1 MSEAIASGREKGV
14 LEGEGPPL
22 GELHAP
28 LRDLV
33 VDRLR
38 ANILSGRYK
47 SGERLVEDRL
57 AEDFKVSR
65 NPVREAIRALAAE
78 GLVAVTPRRGATVA
92 GFSTA
97 ETREMIEVRA
107 TLEAMNARLAARRRD
122 PGMIAMLME
131 CLNEGQQRAGEGD
144 PAELVRLN
152 AHFHDLLAAAGHN
165 RILGDLMRQLRERTN
180 LVFAPR
186 SANGAAQTWEE
197 HRAILEAVIAG
208 DEELAALLASRHVLQ
223 AGERHLEERG
233 AEAAAGGEADP
244 MASVATLEAAKAPSP
259 EGYV

>member
-1 MSEAIASGREKGV
+1 MSEAITSGREKGV
-14 LEGEGPPL
+14 LEAEGPPV

-122 PGMIAMLME
+122 PGMIATLMN

-165 RILGDLMRQLRERTN
+165 RILGDLMRKLRERTN

-197 HRAILEAVIAG
+197 HRAILEAVIVG

-223 AGERHLEERG
+223 AGERHLE
-233 AEAAAGGEADP
+233 ATEAAAGGEAGP
-244 MASVATLEAAKAPSP
+244 MASAVMLEAAETPSP
-259 EGYV
+259 